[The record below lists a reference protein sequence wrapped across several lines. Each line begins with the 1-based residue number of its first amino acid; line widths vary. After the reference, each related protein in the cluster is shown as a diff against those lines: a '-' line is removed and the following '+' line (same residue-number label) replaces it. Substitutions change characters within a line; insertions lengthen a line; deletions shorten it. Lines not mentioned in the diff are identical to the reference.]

1 MRLKGIVSR
10 FLFGS
15 VCLSCGCGEKPLD
28 PWLCENCRELLLKE
42 RHGSAVSENAFSLY
56 NMGPVSRALIHG
68 LKTVDVF
75 VKGPGSGRE
84 AAIRALQACGLEVTS
99 ICDVTP
105 VPHNGCRP
113 PKRRRV

>member
-42 RHGSAVSENAFSLY
+42 RHGSAVSENAFFLFY
-56 NMGPVSRALIHG
+56 MWPVSRELIRG
-68 LKTVDVF
+68 LKY
-75 VKGPGSGRE
+75 SSLR
-84 AAIRALQACGLEVTS
+84 S
-99 ICDVTP
+99 IVYSSP
-105 VPHNGCRP
+105 LSSLYP
-113 PKRRRV
+113 